1 MLADYLQDV
10 GAGWGQ
16 AWKGIVFRRSMTGFA
31 ELKSLAEQY
40 ISRIFPNAAYN
51 QNQSFWRFA
60 TGETLKLAYF
70 DEALDYSIYQGA
82 SYTWQGWE
90 EMAQWESDHALR
102 MMMAC
107 LRSTAP
113 NIPLR
118 IRGTT
123 NPDGAGHNW
132 LKARYQASDFYAL
145 GDYVIGPRIDDGE
158 GPPRRMIYS
167 KLNENQ
173 LLLTVQPDYLSN
185 IKAAAI
191 DEGKYEAW
199 TKGSWEILSGDLFGD
214 LWPAAKPYA
223 TLPSFPAEVIPPT
236 WRIDRCLDWGDSA
249 PFSVLWFAESD
260 GSPIAWNGRKFKFI
274 RGVASLICV
283 TGPPIEAAGRS
294 A

>member
-1 MLADYLQDV
+1 M
-10 GAGWGQ
+10 
-16 AWKGIVFRRSMTGFA
+16 RRSTT
-31 ELKSLAEQY
+31 
-40 ISRIFPNAAYN
+40 R
-51 QNQSFWRFA
+51 
-60 TGETLKLAYF
+60 
-70 DEALDYSIYQGA
+70 IYQGA

-90 EMAQWESDHALR
+90 ELTQWADDKALAHDAGDAAQHRSRHS
-102 MMMAC
+102 AC
-107 LRSTAP
+107 ASAR
-113 NIPLR
+113 
-118 IRGTT
+118 TT

-132 LKARYQASDFYAL
+132 VKARYQASDFYAL

-236 WRIDRCLDWGDSA
+236 WRIDRVPGLGRQRAVLGAVVRRKRRLADHLERPQVLVRPRRHRAVHGMVRPRPTAQHRLALEHAAA
-249 PFSVLWFAESD
+249 PRRHHRARD
-260 GSPIAWNGRKFKFI
+260 
-274 RGVASLICV
+274 
-283 TGPPIEAAGRS
+283 
-294 A
+294 